1 VGGLVRR
8 PAGQRDVKLLASVV
22 ATFALGAGS
31 VGVQAHTSHYGR
43 VLFDQRGFVLYGFT
57 ADSARASR
65 CYGACARAWPPL
77 LVKTAAKALR
87 GVDRTKLGTV
97 TRRNGTRQVTYG
109 GHPLYYYVGDT
120 KAGQIL
126 CQNVR
131 EYGGLWLVVA
141 PSGKLVR

>member
-1 VGGLVRR
+1 MGGLVRR

-31 VGVQAHTSHYGR
+31 VGVQAHTSPYGR

-77 LVKTAAKALR
+77 LVKSAAKALR

>member
-1 VGGLVRR
+1 
-8 PAGQRDVKLLASVV
+8 VKLLASVV

-31 VGVQAHTSHYGR
+31 VGVQAHTSPYGR

-97 TRRNGTRQVTYG
+97 ERAHGARQVTYA
-109 GHPLYYYVGDT
+109 GHPLYYYVGDL
-120 KAGQIL
+120 KPGRIL
-126 CQNVR
+126 CQDVR

>member
-1 VGGLVRR
+1 MRLIASLVTT
-8 PAGQRDVKLLASVV
+8 L
-22 ATFALGAGS
+22 ALGAGS
-31 VGVQAHTSHYGR
+31 VGVQSHSSRYGR

-57 ADSARASR
+57 ADSSRAST
-65 CYGACARAWPPL
+65 CYGACAKAWPPL
-77 LVKTAAKALR
+77 LTTSSAKALR

-97 TRRNGTRQVTYG
+97 TRRNGAKQVTYA

-120 KAGQIL
+120 KPGQIL

>member
-1 VGGLVRR
+1 MR
-8 PAGQRDVKLLASVV
+8 LLASVV
-22 ATFALGAGS
+22 ATLALGAGAA
-31 VGVQAHTSHYGR
+31 GVQAHSSQYGR
-43 VLFDQRGFVLYGFT
+43 VLFDERGFVLYAFT
-57 ADSARASR
+57 ADTPRASR
-65 CYGACARAWPPL
+65 CFGACAKAWPPL

-87 GVDRTKLGTV
+87 GVDRAKLGTV
-97 TRRNGTRQVTYG
+97 ERRNGARQVTYA

-120 KAGQIL
+120 KPGQIL

>member
-1 VGGLVRR
+1 M
-8 PAGQRDVKLLASVV
+8 KLLASVV

-31 VGVQAHTSHYGR
+31 VGVQAHTSPYGR

-109 GHPLYYYVGDT
+109 GHPLYYYAADTSPGQMNGQASDQFGAEWYVVGP
-120 KAGQIL
+120 AGSK
-126 CQNVR
+126 V
-131 EYGGLWLVVA
+131 EKGEGDE
-141 PSGKLVR
+141 G

>member
-1 VGGLVRR
+1 MGGLVRR

-31 VGVQAHTSHYGR
+31 VGVQAHTSPYGR

>member
-1 VGGLVRR
+1 MKV
-8 PAGQRDVKLLASVV
+8 LALIST
-22 ATFALGAGS
+22 AFAIGAGS
-31 VGVQAHTSHYGR
+31 VGVQAHSSQFGK

-57 ADSARASR
+57 ADSRTASK
-65 CYGACARAWPPL
+65 CYGACAKAWPPL
-77 LVKTAAKALR
+77 YVKGSAKALK
-87 GVDRTKLGTV
+87 GIDRVKLGSV
-97 TRRNGTRQVTYG
+97 VRRGGLRQVTYA

-141 PSGKLVR
+141 PSGALRHTSG

>member
-1 VGGLVRR
+1 
-8 PAGQRDVKLLASVV
+8 VKLLASVV

-31 VGVQAHTSHYGR
+31 VGVQAHTSPYGR

>member
-1 VGGLVRR
+1 MKMLMII
-8 PAGQRDVKLLASVV
+8 S

-31 VGVQAHTSHYGR
+31 VGVQAHSSRFGN

>member
-1 VGGLVRR
+1 M
-8 PAGQRDVKLLASVV
+8 KLLAIIS
-22 ATFALGAGS
+22 ATFAIGAGG
-31 VGVQAHTSHYGR
+31 VGVQAHSSQFGK

-57 ADSARASR
+57 ADLRTASK
-65 CYGACARAWPPL
+65 CYGACAKAWPPL
-77 LVKTAAKALR
+77 LVKGSAKALK
-87 GVDRTKLGTV
+87 GIDRAKLGSV
-97 TRRNGTRQVTYG
+97 ARRGGGRQVTYA

-141 PSGKLVR
+141 PTGKLVR

>member
-1 VGGLVRR
+1 
-8 PAGQRDVKLLASVV
+8 VKLLASVV

-109 GHPLYYYVGDT
+109 GHPLYYYAADTSPGQMNGQASDQFGAEWYVVGP
-120 KAGQIL
+120 AGSK
-126 CQNVR
+126 V
-131 EYGGLWLVVA
+131 EKGEGDE
-141 PSGKLVR
+141 G